1 VDVAD
6 DKLDPPFDGGSQPVR
21 EHPTG
26 TTGKGRGV
34 GQGVVIAL
42 AIIVVLAALAWVFVL
57 RPAV

>member
-1 VDVAD
+1 VAD
-6 DKLDPPFDGGSQPVR
+6 DKLDPPFEGGSQPVP

-34 GQGVVIAL
+34 GQGLVIAL
-42 AIIVVLAALAWVFVL
+42 AIIVLLGALAWIFVL